1 MTGSSPAPSSLLG
14 DGAALREIMA
24 LAGPEMAIRILE
36 QMRTDLAGVA
46 AALLPAISACHWPT
60 IRAQTHVLVALAGT
74 IGAMRLHQ
82 LAIDANTAAHDQA
95 SARLADIA
103 PQLLADLAAL
113 QALLGDQATGTGAG
127 TGAAA

>member
-1 MTGSSPAPSSLLG
+1 MTGSTPAPASLLG

-24 LAGPEMAIRILE
+24 LAGPDMAIRILE

-46 AALLPAISACHWPT
+46 AALLPAISTCHWPT

-74 IGAMRLHQ
+74 IGAKRLHQ

>member
-1 MTGSSPAPSSLLG
+1 VTGSSPGPASLLG

-24 LAGPEMAIRILE
+24 LAGPDMAIRILE

-46 AALLPAISACHWPT
+46 AALLPAISSCNWPT

-74 IGAMRLHQ
+74 IGAKRLHQ

-95 SARLADIA
+95 SARLADVA
-103 PQLLADLAAL
+103 PLLLADLAAL
-113 QALLGDQATGTGAG
+113 QALLGDKATGTGAG

>member
-1 MTGSSPAPSSLLG
+1 MTRPRTCLILLG
-14 DGAALREIMA
+14 L
-24 LAGPEMAIRILE
+24 L
-36 QMRTDLAGVA
+36 A

-95 SARLADIA
+95 SARLADISFTSA
-103 PQLLADLAAL
+103 LKDLGR
-113 QALLGDQATGTGAG
+113 GDDREMGRWLNNRAENSSVRFRR
-127 TGAAA
+127 

>member
-1 MTGSSPAPSSLLG
+1 
-14 DGAALREIMA
+14 
-24 LAGPEMAIRILE
+24 
-36 QMRTDLAGVA
+36 
-46 AALLPAISACHWPT
+46 
-60 IRAQTHVLVALAGT
+60 
-74 IGAMRLHQ
+74 MRLHQ